1 MAFVDLVSRRARM
14 LTEGSV
20 YELLRRDARIRF
32 DPQIAHAGLIYD
44 PAARTILGDV
54 HRSYFEIARQQAL
67 PQLAFT
73 DTWRASA
80 ARVAASSFVGRAVN
94 HDNVEFLRE
103 VADAS
108 GGEVFIAGMSGPRG
122 DGYQAAGTPSRDEAA
137 TVHRPQIEELAAS
150 PVDVLFAATL
160 PALDE
165 ALGIGDVMASTG
177 LPWIVSFV
185 VRPDARLLDG
195 TLLADAIRALD
206 AITPPPLGVSLNC
219 VHPSV
224 AAAALTLLGPETA
237 ARIIAFQGNS
247 AALAPEELDGSEELL
262 GDDAAQFGNALIP
275 LLASVPIV
283 GGCCG
288 TDVSH
293 IAAVADRCR
302 KSQRSGS
309 RIA

>member
-1 MAFVDLVSRRARM
+1 MTFVDLVARRARM

-20 YELLRRDARIRF
+20 YELLRRDPRIRF

-44 PAARTILGDV
+44 PTMRTILADV
-54 HRSYFEIARQQAL
+54 HRRYFEIARGRRL

-80 ARVAASSFVGRAVN
+80 ERVAASPFHDRSVN
-94 HDNVEFLRE
+94 RDNVEFLRA

-122 DGYQAAGTPSRDEAA
+122 DGYQPAAAPSRAEAA
-137 TVHRPQIEELAAS
+137 ELHRSQIEELAAS
-150 PVDVLFAATL
+150 HVDVLFAATL

-185 VRPDARLLDG
+185 VRPNATLLDG
-195 TLLADAIRALD
+195 TPLADAIHALD
-206 AITPPPLGVSLNC
+206 TIAPLPLGISLNC

-224 AAAALTLLGPETA
+224 AASALALLGSESA
-237 ARIIAFQGNS
+237 ARIIAFQGNT
-247 AALAPEELDGSEELL
+247 AALSPEELDGSEELL
-262 GDDAAQFGNALIP
+262 GDDASQFAAAMAP
-275 LLASVPIV
+275 VADVVPII

-288 TDVSH
+288 TDVTH
-293 IAAVADRCR
+293 MEAVADRV
-302 KSQRSGS
+302 G
-309 RIA
+309 